1 MSTVLSDRR
10 ALWAAY
16 GQSASPATEALY
28 RGLVREE
35 ALEETCKAKTLEQYA
50 DGLIDT
56 AVVALGLLLA
66 IDRYPATCPFVV
78 TKITFARPDLVK
90 FAFCAQ
96 EIVMGSPHDRDRT
109 EHLCIALLAEC
120 NALLRGERL
129 DPYPLW
135 DEVHRANMSKL
146 DLFGNPIRDVR
157 GKVQKG
163 PHYSPPD
170 IAGVLKRQGKNPG
183 YHVSGHDR
191 VRGLVRDA
199 PIP

>member
-1 MSTVLSDRR
+1 MSTVLEDRR

-16 GQSASPATEALY
+16 GQTASPATEALY

-50 DGLIDT
+50 AGLIESAS
-56 AVVALGLLLA
+56 AVLGLLLA
-66 IDRYPATCPFVV
+66 IDRYPAVCPFAA
-78 TKITFARPDLVK
+78 KPAHARPDLVK

-109 EHLCIALLAEC
+109 EHLCAALLAEC

-129 DPYPLW
+129 DPHPLW
-135 DEVHRANMSKL
+135 AEVHRANMSKL

-170 IAGVLKRQGKNPG
+170 IAGVLRAM
-183 YHVSGHDR
+183 GHDPARAIDARAR
-191 VRGLVRDA
+191 VQGFVR
-199 PIP
+199 

>member
-1 MSTVLSDRR
+1 MSTVLEDRR

-35 ALEETCKAKTLEQYA
+35 ALEETCKARTLEQYA

-56 AVVALGLLLA
+56 AVVTLGLLLA

-129 DPYPLW
+129 NPYPLW

-170 IAGVLKRQGKNPG
+170 IAGVLRAM
-183 YHVSGHDR
+183 GHDPARPIDARAR
-191 VRGLVRDA
+191 VQGFVR
-199 PIP
+199 